1 MNALP
6 DLGPRLY
13 IEDIAAAPQKASTT
27 SRSWEDGK
35 KGSLLII
42 LCRYSHWIRQYDI
55 HNMRTGSQT
64 TIYHRYP

>member
-1 MNALP
+1 MNALSN
-6 DLGPRLY
+6 LGPGLY
-13 IEDIAAAPQKASTT
+13 IEDIAAAPQNASTT

-35 KGSLLII
+35 HGSLLSI
-42 LCRYSHWIRQYDI
+42 LCRYSHWIDQYYI